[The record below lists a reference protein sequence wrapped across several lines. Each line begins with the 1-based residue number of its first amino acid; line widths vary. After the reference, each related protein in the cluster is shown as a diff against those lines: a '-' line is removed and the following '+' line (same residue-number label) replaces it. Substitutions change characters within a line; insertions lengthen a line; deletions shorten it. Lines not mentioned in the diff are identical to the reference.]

1 MDEAETRQR
10 LIDKKLLQSGWNVKD
25 PSMVTM
31 ELPIE
36 RGPRDRIKESGSVYR
51 AHLFTDYALLGRDGR
66 PLAVVEAKKTSK
78 DARVGREQ
86 AWNYAEKIRDTMKQF
101 MPLVFYT
108 NGHDI

>member
-25 PSMVTM
+25 PSLVTV

-36 RGPRDRIKESGSVYR
+36 RGQRDRIKEPGSVYR
-51 AHLFTDYALLGRDGR
+51 SHLFTDYALLGRDAR

-86 AWNYAEKIRDTMKQF
+86 AWNYAGKIRDTMKQF
-101 MPLVFYT
+101 MDRFVQ
-108 NGHDI
+108 I